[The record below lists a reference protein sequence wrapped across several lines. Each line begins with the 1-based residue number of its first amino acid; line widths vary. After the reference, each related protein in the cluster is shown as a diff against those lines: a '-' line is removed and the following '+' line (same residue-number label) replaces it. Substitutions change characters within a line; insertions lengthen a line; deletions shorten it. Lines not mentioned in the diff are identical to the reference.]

1 METIVGRLIA
11 ILYARGIITKEDSN
25 FILGKISEEEYIE
38 TLHNDE
44 DTISTDI

>member
-11 ILYARGIITKEDSN
+11 ILYVRGIITEEDKN
-25 FILGKISEEEYIE
+25 FILGKISEEEYME
-38 TLHNDE
+38 TIRNDE